1 MSSQVDE
8 LALAPVRAPVPTGT
22 AARPT
27 SDAARRRTRVVA
39 RLAELGRFSFVG
51 TVAFFVDLGL
61 FNLLRFGPWDALSAS
76 PLEAKAIAV
85 SVATVVSWLGSRYWT
100 FSDRRTSR
108 HGRELLTFLLVNAAG
123 MAISLGVLAFTTDVL
138 GLTSPL
144 AENVAA
150 NGVGLALANV
160 FRYVAY
166 RRVVFTGPSRAGG
179 GHVTGADGG
188 NGSVGT
194 APDRSLADDLVGNV
208 PDKD

>member
-8 LALAPVRAPVPTGT
+8 FSLAPVRAPVPSG
-22 AARPT
+22 AAVRQT
-27 SDAARRRTRVVA
+27 SGALQRRTRVVA

-61 FNLLRFGPWDALSAS
+61 FNLLRFGPWEALSAS

-85 SVATVVSWLGSRYWT
+85 SVATIVSWLGSRYWT
-100 FSDRRTSR
+100 FSDRRTTR

-144 AENVAA
+144 AENLAA
-150 NGVGLALANV
+150 NGVGLALANG

-166 RRVVFTGPSRAGG
+166 RRVVFTGTGPVVRARPQESAPHADAPSAAA
-179 GHVTGADGG
+179 AD
-188 NGSVGT
+188 NLSDT
-194 APDRSLADDLVGNV
+194 I
-208 PDKD
+208 

>member
-8 LALAPVRAPVPTGT
+8 FSLAPVRAPVPTGA

-27 SDAARRRTRVVA
+27 SGALQRRTRVVA

-51 TVAFFVDLGL
+51 TVAFFVDLGV
-61 FNLLRFGPWDALSAS
+61 FNLLRFGPWEALSAS

-85 SVATVVSWLGSRYWT
+85 SVATIVSWLGSRYWT
-100 FSDRRTSR
+100 FSDRRTTR
-108 HGRELLTFLLVNAAG
+108 HGRELVTFLLVNAAG

-150 NGVGLALANV
+150 NGVGLALANG

-166 RRVVFTGPSRAGG
+166 RRVVFTGTGPVVRARPQESAP
-179 GHVTGADGG
+179 HAAPTSAAAAD
-188 NGSVGT
+188 NLSDT
-194 APDRSLADDLVGNV
+194 N
-208 PDKD
+208 

>member
-8 LALAPVRAPVPTGT
+8 LSLVPVRAPVPAGT

-27 SDAARRRTRVVA
+27 SGAAPRRTRVVA

-123 MAISLGVLAFTTDVL
+123 MAISLGVLAFTTSIL

-166 RRVVFTGPSRAGG
+166 RRVVFTGSSPAGRG
-179 GHVTGADGG
+179 QVASTADENGPVDTG
-188 NGSVGT
+188 
-194 APDRSLADDLVGNV
+194 PSLADDLAGN
-208 PDKD
+208 PADKD